1 MHGATPEIAAHC
13 VWPQVITESRPLDTA
28 DKEEAAGLS
37 VSDLSQTELAALAAG
52 KADLSSLLDALT
64 SAAVAT
70 RALLSSRARRR
81 PRTAAARR
89 HAPHRCSAGRGEL
102 GARGESGSRRRGLCR
117 G

>member
-1 MHGATPEIAAHC
+1 M
-13 VWPQVITESRPLDTA
+13 WPQVITESRPLDTA

-70 RALLSSRARRR
+70 RAKSSAARA
-81 PRTAAARR
+81 TVASAAAS
-89 HAPHRCSAGRGEL
+89 SAAATTLATADGG
-102 GARGESGSRRRGLCR
+102 SGHGW
-117 G
+117 